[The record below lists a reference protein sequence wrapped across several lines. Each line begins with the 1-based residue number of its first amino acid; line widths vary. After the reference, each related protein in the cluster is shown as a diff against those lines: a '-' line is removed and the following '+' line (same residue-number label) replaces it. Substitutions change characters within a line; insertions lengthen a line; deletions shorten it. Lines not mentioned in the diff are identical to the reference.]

1 MTTKYILHKSIKDN
15 ILISEVILFASG
27 YKHIHDPEHKS
38 IKDNILISEVILFAS
53 GYKHIH
59 DPEQHI
65 NI

>member
-1 MTTKYILHKSIKDN
+1 MTLNN

-59 DPEQHI
+59 DP
-65 NI
+65 